1 MVLSLAE
8 MLVRGGCNIDVGQYL
23 LTLVSG
29 TIFGRLLGFQTC
41 WMVVLSFGRFVG
53 FGQCLV

>member
-1 MVLSLAE
+1 

-23 LTLVSG
+23 LPLVSG
-29 TIFGRLLGFQTC
+29 TVFGRLLGVQTC

>member
-1 MVLSLAE
+1 

-29 TIFGRLLGFQTC
+29 AI
-41 WMVVLSFGRFVG
+41 FGRFVRVSDMLDG
-53 FGQCLV
+53 GAILW